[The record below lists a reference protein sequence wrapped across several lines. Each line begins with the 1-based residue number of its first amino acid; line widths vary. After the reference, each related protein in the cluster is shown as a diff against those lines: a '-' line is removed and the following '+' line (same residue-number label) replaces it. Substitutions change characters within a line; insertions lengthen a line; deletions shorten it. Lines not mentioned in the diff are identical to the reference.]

1 MVMRCDVLGA
11 TGSRPGRGMACS
23 GYLVTTD
30 ATRVLVDCGF
40 GVATALT
47 GRMDPADLDAI
58 VVTHRH
64 LDHCI
69 DLLGVYAALRRT
81 ASSVPVLA
89 APEVEET
96 VGRIITDNRLEE
108 WRSRLPMTLFDAGDV
123 VTVGDLTIAAHA
135 SDHPVP
141 TVSLRLTDATGAV
154 LAYSSDSGGGAD
166 LMACAAGADV
176 LLAEASWQVDDQ
188 DRLGDGHMT
197 ALQAAE
203 VARDAGAAWLVLT
216 HLRPHLDPA
225 RSAAEAA
232 TAFGGPIT
240 VATDGMVFTVG
251 DDTAGGPAG
260 TTTGATTVT
269 TEATAPAGGGRA
281 AATPAGA
288 PIGGAPARAD
298 RPVVSSTSDGP
309 GGRSAG

>member
-1 MVMRCDVLGA
+1 MRCDVLGA

-23 GYLVTTD
+23 GYLVSTESTT
-30 ATRVLVDCGF
+30 VLVDCGF

-47 GRMDPADLDAI
+47 GRMEAADLDAI

-69 DLLGVYAALRRT
+69 DLLGVYAVLRRT
-81 ASSVPVLA
+81 ASTVPVHA
-89 APEVEET
+89 APEVAET
-96 VGRIITDNRLEE
+96 LGRTITDNRLQE
-108 WRSRLPMTLFDAGDV
+108 WRARLPMTPFDAGDT
-123 VTVGDLTIAAHA
+123 VTVGEITIAAHA

-141 TVSLRLTDATGAV
+141 TISLRITDAAGAV

-166 LMACAAGADV
+166 LVGCAADADV

-203 VARDAGAAWLVLT
+203 VAREAGVARLVLT

-225 RSAAEAA
+225 RSVAEAA
-232 TAFGGPIT
+232 TAFDGPIA

-251 DDTAGGPAG
+251 ADTADVPAARP
-260 TTTGATTVT
+260 TAARGASRQPTV
-269 TEATAPAGGGRA
+269 
-281 AATPAGA
+281 
-288 PIGGAPARAD
+288 
-298 RPVVSSTSDGP
+298 
-309 GGRSAG
+309 